1 MPQEHVFHYIHSSLV
16 CDSQKLERT
25 QIQKMWFVYTI
36 EYYSAIKDE
45 NILSFAGKWIE
56 LGNIIVSEVIH
67 ILVSTYSKGHAW
79 YVLTNKWVLAKMV
92 ENIQDTVQRTLKG

>member
-1 MPQEHVFHYIHSSLV
+1 MSNN
-16 CDSQKLERT
+16 R
-25 QIQKMWFVYTI
+25 KMDTEKVANLNNGILLTFLKN
-36 EYYSAIKDE
+36 KD
-45 NILSFAGKWIE
+45 ILSFAGKWIE